1 MKYHDVLII
10 LFALM
15 GWEAATAQS
24 SQSAPA
30 QQQAV
35 TGVAAPARDG
45 PITTWTSPEPD
56 AINMHI
62 VRTREGLVLFDTLRR
77 SDQVD
82 DAVRLIER
90 LGQPV
95 KAIVLTHAHTDHY
108 GGVPFFRDRYPG
120 VPIYASQSIRDEIR
134 DDVYPDNARRRAMF
148 GSRFA
153 TQATLNAHLPDRTVR
168 DGRPVTIAGLRVV
181 PLVMGA
187 SESPAAVVYLLPDQ
201 NAAIVGDL
209 VNVLTISAPM
219 VSLAT
224 WLEQL
229 DRIERETRPDTIL
242 HVGHGPSGPARSL
255 IADQRGYLRTLD
267 GLVRQAAAD
276 GQGVTGEET
285 DAIVQ
290 AMREAYPHHGGAA
303 FLPPEALIRESVG
316 WVAQQIEKAGQR

>member
-1 MKYHDVLII
+1 MKYSQTPIPL
-10 LFALM
+10 LALL
-15 GWEAATAQS
+15 GGQAAVAQTVPNTPS
-24 SQSAPA
+24 PQR
-30 QQQAV
+30 AV
-35 TGVAAPARDG
+35 TGVAAPTNG
-45 PITTWTSPEPD
+45 IITTWSSPEPD
-56 AINMHI
+56 AIDMHI
-62 VRTREGLVLFDTLRR
+62 VQTPEGLVLFDTLRR

-90 LGQPV
+90 LGRPV
-95 KAIVLTHAHTDHY
+95 RAIMLTHAHTDHY
-108 GGVPFFRDRYPG
+108 GGVPFLRNRYPD
-120 VPIYASQSIRDEIR
+120 VPIYATEAIRDEIR
-134 DDVYPDNARRRAMF
+134 DDVYPDNARRRALF

-153 TQATLNAHLPDRTVR
+153 TQETLNRHLPNRFVR
-168 DGRPVTIAGLRVV
+168 DRRAITVAGLRIV

-187 SESPAAVVYLLPDQ
+187 SESPAAMVYFLPDQ
-201 NAAIVGDL
+201 NAAITGDL

-229 DRIERETRPDTIL
+229 DRIERETRADTIL

-255 IADQRGYLRTLD
+255 IADQRTYLHTLD
-267 GLVRQAAAD
+267 RLVRRAAAD

-303 FLPPEALIRESVG
+303 FLPPEDLIREKRRMG
-316 WVAQQIEKAGQR
+316 RATDRR